1 MNDNSYQTKE
11 IALTNLW
18 KNFPEDRLRYLEQ
31 TKEIVGNNDKSFRL
45 TWLALAMN
53 TEKLQEQVKT
63 TSYNQLLDFAS
74 ENYESSVRQNALE
87 LLLQM
92 NPNDEK
98 VIELLFKATV
108 HHKWQFTKF
117 GRDNVR
123 LLLKKPEYRTIVE
136 RLAATS
142 EESMKELY
150 LKFLNEK

>member
-1 MNDNSYQTKE
+1 
-11 IALTNLW
+11 
-18 KNFPEDRLRYLEQ
+18 
-31 TKEIVGNNDKSFRL
+31 
-45 TWLALAMN
+45 
-53 TEKLQEQVKT
+53 
-63 TSYNQLLDFAS
+63 LLDFAS

-87 LLLQM
+87 LLLQL

-136 RLAATS
+136 KLASTS
-142 EESMKELY
+142 DVTMKELY